1 MKRSLVVVRSTLLM
15 MLAAVLLA
23 PGKATAQQADGWQVD
38 FIPFYF
44 WAASTGGEMSAGSAT
59 VPFYLDFSQAKDNL
73 GGAFTFHLEA
83 SKGRWG
89 LLTDLS
95 FLRLTSGADFTIGGQ
110 TVTGDIELENTIFEA
125 GASYLVSEPSQ
136 FRVIGGVRTYSLAP
150 TATFVVFDVTRT
162 PVDASQT
169 SANPFVG
176 FTLRPQ
182 LSEKWRL
189 LSRADIGAGDADLTW
204 SAELGIGYRFKP
216 WGGVAIGYKGLGMD
230 LQKDDAVVK
239 GYDVVQHGPF
249 FGFNLHWGR

>member
-1 MKRSLVVVRSTLLM
+1 MKRCIITLLA
-15 MLAAVLLA
+15 AAVLLA
-23 PGKATAQQADGWQVD
+23 PTRAAAQQADGWQVD

-44 WAASTGGEMSAGSAT
+44 WAASTDGNMSAGSTT
-59 VPFYLDFSQAKDNL
+59 VPFYLDFSKAKDNL

-95 FLRLTSGADFTIGGQ
+95 FLRLTSGADFTLGAQ
-110 TVTGDIELENTIFEA
+110 TVTGDVDSDNTIFEA
-125 GASYLVSEPSQ
+125 GASYLASEASQ
-136 FRVIGGVRTYSLAP
+136 FRVIGGLRTYSLAP
-150 TATFVVFDVTRT
+150 KVTFEVFDITRT

-169 SANPFVG
+169 SANAFVG

-189 LSRADIGAGDADLTW
+189 ISRADIGAGDADLTW
-204 SAELGIGYRFKP
+204 SAELGVGYRFKP
-216 WGGVAIGYKGLGMD
+216 WGGLAVGYKGLGID

-239 GYDVVQHGPF
+239 AYDVVQYGPF
-249 FGFNLHWGR
+249 FGLNFHWGR